1 MAGKTKKQSRPREN
15 SDQRQRHRAQII
27 FAVLSLFIIL
37 AMVASILAT
46 F

>member
-1 MAGKTKKQSRPREN
+1 MAGKTKKQSRPRDN
-15 SDQRQRHRAQII
+15 TDQRQLHRSQLI